1 MNVKTTIGIGV
12 IIKKDEA
19 YIESK
24 SLIKWRIPNLNN
36 VCAYLGLKYSIDGW
50 AFLAGMKIGGVK
62 LLFPVLILSPTTVA
76 SSRKSVTGSGTS
88 SRDNLEVLAG
98 YFLSSCCLAWLN
110 RRKEKR
116 MIARWKEA
124 MAPRLDQHTQQMAL
138 LRAPAT
144 KLQKRFKREKG
155 FVILRAYYGLRVDIQ
170 KHLELSAL
178 KEGEWEQDLRLE
190 DDDNNTEELWKARAS
205 MEKREK
211 KAIKDLMIINV
222 TMPVRYALR

>member
-1 MNVKTTIGIGV
+1 MNVKTTVGIGV

-36 VCAYLGLKYSIDGW
+36 VCAYLGLKYSMDGW

-62 LLFPVLILSPTTVA
+62 LLFPVLILNPATVA
-76 SSRKSVTGSGTS
+76 SSRKSGTDFGTS
-88 SRDNLEVLAG
+88 SRYNLEVLVG

-110 RRKEKR
+110 RRKQKQ
-116 MIARWKEA
+116 MIAQRKEA
-124 MAPRLDQHTQQMAL
+124 MAPRLEQHDQQMDMI
-138 LRAPAT
+138 RAPAT

-155 FVILRAYYGLRVDIQ
+155 FVILRAYYGLKVDIQ
-170 KHLELSAL
+170 KHLELSVQ
-178 KEGEWEQDLRLE
+178 EEDLQLE
-190 DDDNNTEELWKARAS
+190 DDDRNTEEVKKARAS
-205 MEKREK
+205 MEKREE
-211 KAIKDLMIINV
+211 KATKDLMIINV